1 MKNLITRLIT
11 LFLSK
16 RFVSLHL
23 LGRALILKKRKKL
36 RGTRSIQARKIL
48 FVERKA
54 SFYLRSREFYAFF
67 FFFFSKN
74 TKSWIARGEEDFYS
88 SSPNKTSP
96 STCAYI
102 CVRMHVC
109 ACVLSRRNGREN
121 IIVCATWTSIVRI
134 SLVQTRVNF
143 ERADEL
149 LTLRAEGGL
158 HPRPRYNSLP
168 RFQKRDGNQRIIRIL
183 LREEAWL
190 YSIFFLST
198 LLQIIH
204 DRG

>member
-11 LFLSK
+11 LFLPK

-67 FFFFSKN
+67 FFFFFRRTRKV
-74 TKSWIARGEEDFYS
+74 GQHEDFYS

>member
-1 MKNLITRLIT
+1 M
-11 LFLSK
+11 
-16 RFVSLHL
+16 HL
-23 LGRALILKKRKKL
+23 LGRALILKKL
-36 RGTRSIQARKIL
+36 SIQARKIAL
-48 FVERKA
+48 NAKQV
-54 SFYLRSREFYAFF
+54 
-67 FFFFSKN
+67 
-74 TKSWIARGEEDFYS
+74 
-88 SSPNKTSP
+88 
-96 STCAYI
+96 STCVRGSSARFFRRARKVGQHEQKRISTPLLPIKRVPRPAPIPVYVCI
-102 CVRMHVC
+102 CVC

-183 LREEAWL
+183 SREEPV
-190 YSIFFLST
+190 IFHFLSFHFVT
-198 LLQIIH
+198 TNYSRSWIMLNQN
-204 DRG
+204 